1 MDVTDEIKS
10 RLDIVDLVSETVQL
24 RKSGSSYSG
33 FCPFHANTRTPA
45 FAVFPNTQ
53 TWRCFGACAEGGD
66 IFSFVMKKQG
76 WDFKEAL
83 RYLADRAGVELAPP
97 SQAQKERQALEDK
110 LGDLLEA
117 AADYFHQLLLY
128 APQAEAARRYV
139 AERGLKK
146 ETLARFRVGYALDS
160 WDACRNHFNSQGYSD
175 DRLQDAGL
183 LSFNEDKG
191 TRYDRFRNRLMIP
204 IKDAG
209 GRMAGFGAR
218 TLDPDGI
225 PKYLN
230 SPQTA
235 VFDKSRLIFGL
246 DLMKRQIREARQVVI
261 VEGYM
266 DVMQAWQ
273 AGFKNVVA
281 QMGTALTQDQLR
293 LLKRYTKRFILA
305 LDADA
310 AGASATMRS
319 LEVARGVLDRDTEIR
334 FDARGLVR
342 NEGRLQAEIQV
353 VTLPEGEDPDMI
365 IRRDAELWTTLI
377 DQAKPVVAYV
387 IDVATAGLNP
397 DDAKAK
403 SAAAQQVLPLIND
416 VEDPLEREHYRQML
430 ARKLGVDERVLRRVT
445 ASASPRR
452 RPVVSSSEPVQPP
465 PAQAGRAEAVGL
477 ATVMRGGS
485 DASERRR
492 ADFLRQCM
500 SYPRVIHDVND
511 KLASNHQAPLSEDD
525 FTRPDDRA
533 LWRQMPRAGDGWAVA
548 EPADLWDSFE
558 EEFLRARVEALL
570 SLPGTPDTELDR
582 LPDRLVLSVLDW
594 RSEKVK
600 ELIANVEQL
609 FLETQAQNDLDQNDQ
624 DQNDQDMIEMY
635 RQQLRDLPMQLRSIY
650 RAREAMSAVGRR
662 NAGGAT
668 GRYRNQMPV
677 KGAKGD

>member
-1 MDVTDEIKS
+1 
-10 RLDIVDLVSETVQL
+10 
-24 RKSGSSYSG
+24 
-33 FCPFHANTRTPA
+33 
-45 FAVFPNTQ
+45 
-53 TWRCFGACAEGGD
+53 
-66 IFSFVMKKQG
+66 
-76 WDFKEAL
+76 
-83 RYLADRAGVELAPP
+83 VELAPP
-97 SQAQKERQALEDK
+97 TQAEKKRQALEDK

-117 AADYFHQLLLY
+117 AADYYHQLLLY

-139 AERGLKK
+139 AGRGLTE
-146 ETLARFRVGYALDS
+146 ETLATFRIGYALDS
-160 WDACRNHFNSQGYSD
+160 WDACRTHFNAQGYAD

-183 LSFNEDKG
+183 LTYNEEKG

-204 IKDAG
+204 IRAVAG
-209 GRMAGFGAR
+209 QMAGFGAR
-218 TLDPDGI
+218 TLAADGI

-281 QMGTALTQDQLR
+281 QMGTALTEEQLR
-293 LLKRYTKRFILA
+293 LLKRYTKRFVLA

-310 AGASATMRS
+310 AGASATLRG
-319 LEVARGVLDRDTEIR
+319 LEVARDVLDRETDVR

-365 IRRDAELWTTLI
+365 IARDPALWATLI
-377 DQAKPVVAYV
+377 EQAKPVVAYV
-387 IDVATAGLNP
+387 IEVATAGLDP

-416 VEDPLEREHYRQML
+416 VDDPLEREHYRQML

-445 ASASPRR
+445 ASGRTSRR
-452 RPVVSSSEPVQPP
+452 RVVESTGADRPP
-465 PAQAGRAEAVGL
+465 PPELAGRAEAVGL

-485 DASERRR
+485 DATERRR

-500 SYPRVIHDVND
+500 SYPRIIQAIDD
-511 KLASNHQAPLSEDD
+511 KLTENHQEPVSVED
-525 FTRPDDRA
+525 FTRPEDRA
-533 LWRQMPRAGDGWAVA
+533 LWRHMPRTGDGWAVA
-548 EPADLWDSFE
+548 EPADLWDSLE
-558 EEFLRARVEALL
+558 EEFLRARFETLL
-570 SLPGTPDTELDR
+570 TLPATPETELDR

-594 RSEKVK
+594 RLEKVK

-609 FLETQAQNDLDQNDQ
+609 FLETRAQDDPDSV
-624 DQNDQDMIEMY
+624 EMY
-635 RQQLRDLPMQLRSIY
+635 RQQLRDLPMQRRRID

-662 NAGGAT
+662 NSGGPT
-668 GRYRNQMPV
+668 GHHRSQVPIRTV
-677 KGAKGD
+677 KGE

>member
-10 RLDIVDLVSETVQL
+10 RLDIVDLVSEHVQL

-33 FCPFHANTRTPA
+33 FCPFHPNTRTPA
-45 FAVFPNTQ
+45 FVVFPNTQ

-83 RYLADRAGVELAPP
+83 SYLADRAGVELAPP
-97 SQAQKERQALEDK
+97 SPAEKEKQALEDK

-117 AADYFHQLLLY
+117 AADYYHQLLLY

-139 AERGLKK
+139 AKRGLTE
-146 ETLARFRVGYALDS
+146 ETLATFRIGYALDS

-175 DRLQDAGL
+175 DRLQEAGL
-183 LSFNEDKG
+183 LTFNEEKG

-204 IKDAG
+204 IRDAS

-281 QMGTALTQDQLR
+281 QMGTALTEEQLR

-310 AGASATMRS
+310 AGASATLRGLS
-319 LEVARGVLDRDTEIR
+319 VARDVLDRETDIR

-353 VTLPEGEDPDMI
+353 VTLPEGQDPDMI
-365 IRRDAELWTTLI
+365 IGRDPALWAKLI
-377 DQAKPVVAYV
+377 EQAKPVVAYV
-387 IDVATAGLNP
+387 IEVATAGLDP

-416 VEDPLEREHYRQML
+416 VEDALEREHYRQML

-445 ASASPRR
+445 PSAGPRR
-452 RPVVSSSEPVQPP
+452 RQVVQATGSERPP
-465 PAQAGRAEAVGL
+465 PPQQAGRAEALGL

-500 SYPRVIHDVND
+500 SYPRIIPAIDD
-511 KLASNHQAPLSEDD
+511 KLTSNHQAPLSEDD

-533 LWRQMPRAGDGWAVA
+533 LWRQMPRTGDGWAVA

-558 EEFLRARVEALL
+558 EEFLRARVETLL
-570 SLPGTPDTELDR
+570 SLPGTPETELDR
-582 LPDRLVLSVLDW
+582 LPDRLVLSILDW
-594 RSEKVK
+594 RQEKVK
-600 ELIANVEQL
+600 GLMASVEQL
-609 FLETQAQNDLDQNDQ
+609 FLEAQAQNEPDKV
-624 DQNDQDMIEMY
+624 EMY
-635 RQQLRDLPMQLRSIY
+635 RQQLRDLPMQLRNID

-668 GRYRNQMPV
+668 GRHRNQPPT
-677 KGAKGD
+677 KDAKGS

>member
-1 MDVTDEIKS
+1 MDVTDEVKS
-10 RLDIVDLVSETVQL
+10 RLDIVDLVSEHVQL

-33 FCPFHANTRTPA
+33 FCPFHSNTRTPA
-45 FAVFPNTQ
+45 FVVFPNTQ

-76 WDFKEAL
+76 WDFKETL
-83 RYLADRAGVELAPP
+83 RYLADRAGVDLAPP
-97 SQAQKERQALEDK
+97 TPAEKERQTLEDK

-139 AERGLKK
+139 AGRGLNE
-146 ETLARFRVGYALDS
+146 ETLDIFRVGYALDS

-183 LSFNEDKG
+183 LTFNEEKG

-204 IKDAG
+204 IRDAG

-246 DLMKRQIREARQVVI
+246 DLMKRQIREARQVII

-273 AGFKNVVA
+273 AGFTNVVA
-281 QMGTALTQDQLR
+281 QMGTALTEEQLR
-293 LLKRYTKRFILA
+293 LLKRYTKRFVLA

-310 AGASATMRS
+310 AGASATLRG
-319 LEVARGVLDRDTEIR
+319 LEVARGVLDRETDIR

-353 VTLPEGEDPDMI
+353 VTLPEGEDPDKI
-365 IRRDAELWTTLI
+365 IARDPALWARLI
-377 DQAKPVVAYV
+377 EQAKPVVAYV
-387 IDVATAGLNP
+387 IEVATAGLDP

-445 ASASPRR
+445 PSAGPSRR
-452 RPVVSSSEPVQPP
+452 RVVQAAASDQPP
-465 PAQAGRAEAVGL
+465 QPQQVGRAEAVGL

-500 SYPRVIHDVND
+500 SHPRIIQAIND
-511 KLASNHQAPLSEDD
+511 MLIENHQPPLSEED
-525 FTRPDDRA
+525 FSRPDDRA
-533 LWRQMPRAGDGWAVA
+533 LWRQLPRSGDGWAVA

-570 SLPGTPDTELDR
+570 SLPGTPETELER

-594 RSEKVK
+594 RLETVK
-600 ELIANVEQL
+600 GLMANVEQL
-609 FLETQAQNDLDQNDQ
+609 FLETQAQSDPDL
-624 DQNDQDMIEMY
+624 IEMY
-635 RQQLRDLPMQLRSIY
+635 RQQLRDLPVQRRSID

-662 NAGGAT
+662 YAGGAT
-668 GRYRNQMPV
+668 GRHRSQLPV
-677 KGAKGD
+677 KDVKGE